1 MTTRPYR
8 LYDNKHWMSY
18 KNLEAACWDLCV
30 KLYNLDHLDLVLKGY
45 FPRTYFLEY
54 PFNNRYTVTLLF
66 PYTEFEIKKMTKGD
80 IDQEEF
86 MKTLNKVYE
95 IFNERIQHKD

>member
-1 MTTRPYR
+1 
-8 LYDNKHWMSY
+8 MSY

-30 KLYNLDHLDLVLKGY
+30 KLYNLGHLDLVLKGY

-54 PFNNRYTVTLLF
+54 PFNKRYTVTLLF

>member
-1 MTTRPYR
+1 
-8 LYDNKHWMSY
+8 MSY

-54 PFNNRYTVTLLF
+54 PFNKRYTVTLLF